1 MLKIITVIPYVDNI
15 YCQATLG
22 EMVMHKQTNGSHGL
36 NREININYNRHET
49 QQLVKEQYS
58 DAELVLLMDSD
69 VIATDEQLNALLSS
83 FKGIPLALRTKD
95 FDTKRHICC
104 ACCLL
109 KMEDYLKIDYINE
122 YVDDCQCSKIMRLF
136 DVKYLDG
143 YQAHEYQDRPIISN
157 MFHNEIVGKH
167 ILNPT
172 PDIQPIDLSLLGT
185 GAAK

>member
-1 MLKIITVIPYVDNI
+1 MQKIITVIPYVDKI
-15 YCQATLG
+15 YCQSVLG
-22 EMVMHKQTNGSHGL
+22 EMVTHKQTNDSHGL

-49 QQLVKEQYS
+49 QKVVQEYYS
-58 DAELVLLMDSD
+58 DADLVLLMDSD

-83 FKGIPLALRTKD
+83 FKGTPLALRTKD

-143 YQAHEYQDRPIISN
+143 YQAHEYQDSTIISN
-157 MFHNEIVGKH
+157 MFHNELVGKYK
-167 ILNPT
+167 ISPT
-172 PDIQPIDLSLLGT
+172 PDIHPIDLSRIGT

>member
-22 EMVMHKQTNGSHGL
+22 EMVTHKQTNGSHGL

-49 QQLVKEQYS
+49 QQLVKEQYA
-58 DAELVLLMDSD
+58 DADLVLLMDSD

-136 DVKYLDG
+136 DVKYLDR
-143 YQAHEYQDRPIISN
+143 YQAHEYQERTKISN
-157 MFHNEIVGKH
+157 MFHHEIVSKYVLH
-167 ILNPT
+167 PT
-172 PDIQPIDLSLLGT
+172 PGIQPNSQSLLDT
-185 GAAK
+185 RFTN

>member
-1 MLKIITVIPYVDNI
+1 MQKTITVIPYVDKI

-22 EMVMHKQTNGSHGL
+22 DLVTHKQTNGSHGL

-49 QQLVKEQYS
+49 QKLVQEHYS
-58 DAELVLLMDSD
+58 DADLVLLMDSD
-69 VIATDEQLNALLSS
+69 VMATDEQLNALLSA
-83 FKGIPLALRTKD
+83 FKGTPLALRTKD

-143 YQAHEYQDRPIISN
+143 YQAHEYQDRPTISN

-172 PDIQPIDLSLLGT
+172 PDIQPIDMSLLGT

>member
-1 MLKIITVIPYVDNI
+1 MQKIITVIPYVDKI
-15 YCQATLG
+15 YCQAVLG
-22 EMVMHKQTNGSHGL
+22 EMVTHKQTNGSHGL

-58 DAELVLLMDSD
+58 DADLVLLMDSD

-83 FKGIPLALRTKD
+83 FKGTPLALRTKD

-122 YVDDCQCSKIMRLF
+122 YVDDCQCSKIMRLS

-143 YQAHEYQDRPIISN
+143 YQAHEYQERTIISN
-157 MFHNEIVGKH
+157 MFHNVLVGKYK
-167 ILNPT
+167 ISPT
-172 PDIQPIDLSLLGT
+172 PDHQPIDQSLLST
-185 GAAK
+185 ESAK